1 MRDFTIPVQ
10 EIVVGGFMAHS
21 DCSLLHVMSYLFQT
35 EACCMYRIT
44 RSSELKRR
52 ETKSSA
58 CNRKVGKCMSPGS
71 FFKTQAVK
79 MCQTHMAGNSVYG

>member
-1 MRDFTIPVQ
+1 
-10 EIVVGGFMAHS
+10 MARS
-21 DCSLLHVMSYLFQT
+21 DCSLLDVTSYLFQT

-52 ETKSSA
+52 ETRSSA
-58 CNRKVGKCMSPGS
+58 CNSKVGKCMSPGS

-79 MCQTHMAGNSVYG
+79 MCQTHMVGNSMYGR